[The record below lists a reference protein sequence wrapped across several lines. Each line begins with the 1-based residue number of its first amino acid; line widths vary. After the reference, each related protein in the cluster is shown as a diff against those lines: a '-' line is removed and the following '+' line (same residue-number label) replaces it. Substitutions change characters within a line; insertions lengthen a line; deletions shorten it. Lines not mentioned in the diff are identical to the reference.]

1 MPQSEHTTHP
11 SGTVIELTVNNHPGV
26 MSHITNLFARRAFN
40 LEGILCG
47 PIGDGRHSRMYL
59 LVNDHAKLEQMLK
72 QLAKLH
78 DVLCVD
84 ERPGADQTLFRRLDR
99 VLHPAAG

>member
-1 MPQSEHTTHP
+1 MPQSENTAHHP
-11 SGTVIELTVNNHPGV
+11 GTVIELTVNNHPGV

-47 PIGDGRHSRMYL
+47 PVGDGRLSRMYL

-78 DVLCVD
+78 DVLEVA
-84 ERPGADQTLFRRLDR
+84 ERPGADRTLFRRLDR
-99 VLHPAAG
+99 VLQPAAG